1 MCYVVKRNVFVQ
13 LQQLC
18 LEEPHRGSMRR
29 TAVSRNVCFAAF
41 MRRTEEAQGRGVD
54 SNGRTDGSWPGKP

>member
-29 TAVSRNVCFAAF
+29 T
-41 MRRTEEAQGRGVD
+41 EEAQGRGVD